1 MTRLKPLLRRA
12 AGTLAL
18 AALWPTPAVA
28 QIYTWRDGH
37 GHLVL
42 SDRPARDGAAMQ
54 SYPVPG
60 AEEIGTTRAAI
71 AGTSGDF
78 GDIIDE
84 HARLHN
90 VRPALVRAVVQ
101 TESGFNPFAVSP
113 KGAMGLMQLMP
124 ATAQDLGVVNPF
136 NPVENVRGGVAY
148 LRRLLDRYDND
159 ERLALAAY
167 NAGPEA
173 VRRHGGS
180 IPPYRETREYVSRVR
195 DLAGQSRPV
204 GQPRQVEPA
213 QPATRIYKTTEMI
226 DGREVVHY
234 TNRRP

>member
-1 MTRLKPLLRRA
+1 VVI
-12 AGTLAL
+12 L
-18 AALWPTPAVA
+18 AALWPAPAAA
-28 QIYTWRDGH
+28 QIYTWRDDH

-42 SDRPARDGAAMQ
+42 SDRPAQDGAAMH
-54 SYPVPG
+54 SYSVPG
-60 AEEIGTTRAAI
+60 AEEIRTTRAAV
-71 AGTSGDF
+71 AGASGDF

-84 HARLHN
+84 HARLHK

-124 ATAQDLGVVNPF
+124 ATAQELGVINPF
-136 NPVENVRGGVAY
+136 DPVENVRGGIAY

-173 VRRHGGS
+173 VARYGRR

-204 GQPRQVEPA
+204 GQPSHTEPA
-213 QPATRIYKTTEMI
+213 THSLTHIYKTAEII
-226 DGREVVHY
+226 DGREVIRY
-234 TNRRP
+234 TDRRP